1 MSNAAGRRFNA
12 TGANYG
18 MNAQSWD
25 LLSPVRRH
33 LTTEDVGQCG
43 ASSHHAWRCGEPP
56 AAGGR
61 EAEAGEGEGRTT
73 MELDRDRARGANA

>member
-1 MSNAAGRRFNA
+1 MELRHERAVVGPVVAGQEAPDDGGRWA
-12 TGANYG
+12 
-18 MNAQSWD
+18 
-25 LLSPVRRH
+25 VRRII
-33 LTTEDVGQCG
+33 
-43 ASSHHAWRCGEPP
+43 AWRCGEPP

>member
-43 ASSHHAWRCGEPP
+43 ASSHGG
-56 AAGGR
+56 AASLRQR
-61 EAEAGEGEGRTT
+61 EDDRT
-73 MELDRDRARGANA
+73 